1 VRPVA
6 AHGFVGIATSVFGVA
21 AFHGTW
27 KNRRARRRALRYT
40 FNRKNRRAKRRA
52 LRYTFNRKNRRA
64 KRRALRYT
72 FNRKNR
78 RARRRALRY
87 TFNRKNRRAK
97 RRALHYIGNRQP
109 KIGNYCSF
117 RQMSSPA
124 DPRASSPRVAG
135 RSVATA
141 AGALYISG
149 TRVAATGP
157 VSPARI
163 GLFGSVS

>member
-1 VRPVA
+1 MRPVA

-27 KNRRARRRALRYT
+27 
-40 FNRKNRRAKRRA
+40 
-52 LRYTFNRKNRRA
+52 
-64 KRRALRYT
+64 
-72 FNRKNR
+72 KNR